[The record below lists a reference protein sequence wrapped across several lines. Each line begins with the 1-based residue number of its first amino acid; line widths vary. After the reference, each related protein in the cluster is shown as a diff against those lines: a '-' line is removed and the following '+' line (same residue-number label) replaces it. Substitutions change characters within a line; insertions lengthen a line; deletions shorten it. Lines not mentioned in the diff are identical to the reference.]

1 MEFGQIDHISLKEKP
16 NFPGPSNNGLSCS
29 EVKPSILKYAY
40 STTLCLYTT
49 PFTHLNARKTF
60 SYKLLDTTLIANDTI
75 LQKELDYLT
84 VSLLAR
90 KYPLEIIT
98 RNMFKALLHS
108 RDALLYRT
116 PQGIK
121 FQNSPPS
128 CDPILTGRKTII
140 QISMGPL
147 AYHWKYSKTAQH

>member
-49 PFTHLNARKTF
+49 PFTHLNAKKTF

-75 LQKELDYLT
+75 LQKELDYLN
-84 VSLLAR
+84 SISPCQ
-90 KYPLEIIT
+90 KISF
-98 RNMFKALLHS
+98 RNHHPEHVQS
-108 RDALLYRT
+108 
-116 PQGIK
+116 
-121 FQNSPPS
+121 SPPL
-128 CDPILTGRKTII
+128 P
-140 QISMGPL
+140 
-147 AYHWKYSKTAQH
+147 